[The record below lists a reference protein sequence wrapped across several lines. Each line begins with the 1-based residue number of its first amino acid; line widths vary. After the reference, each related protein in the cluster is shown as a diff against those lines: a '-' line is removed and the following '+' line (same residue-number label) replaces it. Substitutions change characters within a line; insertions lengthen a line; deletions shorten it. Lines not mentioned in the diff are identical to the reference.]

1 MEPIGKDSFVG
12 GSVPPLKYCNPLY
25 TPLAIKGRLQVFFI
39 VTVALVLYTLA
50 KVVLVVLV
58 ILKGVLNW
66 HDEGSMTELG
76 NTG

>member
-1 MEPIGKDSFVG
+1 MVLVMVG
-12 GSVPPLKYCNPLY
+12 GLVDGGI
-25 TPLAIKGRLQVFFI
+25 TAVVLAGLLGIM
-39 VTVALVLYTLA
+39 
-50 KVVLVVLV
+50 LVVLV